1 MVSRCLHQCAS
12 VLSSILSVYK
22 WRKFMNFIPQPSS
35 KSPFNRIM
43 MNFPMRKAAASYLE
57 GRKRGFSNRLAVD
70 ACSPHTVKHDI
81 KNVDFEYSKRFQS
94 MCDTQLCSMRL

>member
-1 MVSRCLHQCAS
+1 MH
-12 VLSSILSVYK
+12 
-22 WRKFMNFIPQPSS
+22 FMRQPSS
-35 KSPFNRIM
+35 ESPFNEIM

-70 ACSPHTVKHDI
+70 ACSPHNVKHDI
-81 KNVDFEYSKRFQS
+81 KDGDFEYSNRFQS